1 MLLKRIGYFNKFS
14 FLGGITQCCRPSMS
28 NKGHE
33 VHKGFTKDTMVC
45 TLTNL
50 YLSIG
55 SLFITSLLD
64 TDAMAKH
71 NELNIVSF
79 VKSLSADRQVCG
91 LVTNKILTLLYL

>member
-33 VHKGFTKDTMVC
+33 VHKPACRQTGISQRTQWLYTVG
-45 TLTNL
+45 NL
-50 YLSIG
+50 YQSTG

-79 VKSLSADRQVCG
+79 VKSLSTDRQVCG
-91 LVTNKILTLLYL
+91 LCDQ